1 MEPLNDFN
9 TLRNESSP
17 YAARIQRRKF
27 QRVREIGESLDNFK
41 LDPEPQEQEMNIKT
55 EQQIYANVSSP
66 LSTAL
71 LKRKHEINKLKY
83 TGEQEVS
90 IESKNIHTSSPH
102 STALLNRK
110 HEFYK

>member
-1 MEPLNDFN
+1 MQMF
-9 TLRNESSP
+9 
-17 YAARIQRRKF
+17 
-27 QRVREIGESLDNFK
+27 
-41 LDPEPQEQEMNIKT
+41 
-55 EQQIYANVSSP
+55 SSP

-110 HEFYK
+110 HEFYKSQYSMKEEKE